1 MSSPFKYP
9 SQTAPVKIVPVK
21 RAGQTCKPAKREK
34 GQKRRETR
42 GERRGERGERRERER
57 ERMCV
62 CEESLAS
69 RRKPFPS
76 RGDARRE
83 MEGRE
88 GLSSL
93 FSATEFVSDARES
106 ESESERER
114 EREREIEIEKGRGET
129 KIARERLFFLSLLAT
144 EFPSRERERG
154 EERDG

>member
-1 MSSPFKYP
+1 
-9 SQTAPVKIVPVK
+9 
-21 RAGQTCKPAKREK
+21 
-34 GQKRRETR
+34 
-42 GERRGERGERRERER
+42 
-57 ERMCV
+57 MCV

-88 GLSSL
+88 SL
-93 FSATEFVSDARES
+93 LALLCDGICFR
-106 ESESERER
+106 RER

-154 EERDG
+154 EERETARERGKMRREGERRNRGEEIFPSPLTHARGKEGEKRVR

>member
-1 MSSPFKYP
+1 
-9 SQTAPVKIVPVK
+9 
-21 RAGQTCKPAKREK
+21 
-34 GQKRRETR
+34 
-42 GERRGERGERRERER
+42 
-57 ERMCV
+57 MCV

-93 FSATEFVSDARES
+93 FSATEFVSDARE
-106 ESESERER
+106 
-114 EREREIEIEKGRGET
+114 
-129 KIARERLFFLSLLAT
+129 RLFFLSLLAT

>member
-1 MSSPFKYP
+1 MMSSLFKYP
-9 SQTAPVKIVPVK
+9 SQTAPVKIGPVK

-42 GERRGERGERRERER
+42 GERRGERGERER

-83 MEGRE
+83 MERRE

-93 FSATEFVSDARES
+93 FSATEFVSDAREI
-106 ESESERER
+106 ESER
-114 EREREIEIEKGRGET
+114 
-129 KIARERLFFLSLLAT
+129 
-144 EFPSRERERG
+144 
-154 EERDG
+154 

>member
-1 MSSPFKYP
+1 
-9 SQTAPVKIVPVK
+9 
-21 RAGQTCKPAKREK
+21 
-34 GQKRRETR
+34 
-42 GERRGERGERRERER
+42 
-57 ERMCV
+57 MCV

-106 ESESERER
+106 ESER
-114 EREREIEIEKGRGET
+114 
-129 KIARERLFFLSLLAT
+129 
-144 EFPSRERERG
+144 
-154 EERDG
+154 